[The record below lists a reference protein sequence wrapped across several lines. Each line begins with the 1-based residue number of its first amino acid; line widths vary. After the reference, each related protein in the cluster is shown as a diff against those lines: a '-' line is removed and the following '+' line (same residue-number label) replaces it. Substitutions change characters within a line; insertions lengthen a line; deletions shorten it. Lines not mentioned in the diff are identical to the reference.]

1 MNNRTLYLF
10 RHALATKSLFGYGD
24 KILTA
29 EILPEGIPP
38 IERMADF
45 LKTVPSDFNVCS
57 EIKRCQQTAAIVT
70 KRAKKEFIFDKR
82 LNEYYKE
89 SFGQLRDRVK
99 DFLRDIEVTKHKDI
113 LICTHGAV
121 VTAIKNLI
129 LKNKFTMFQLYDYP
143 KTGVL
148 LIINGKS
155 IKEIDFN

>member
-1 MNNRTLYLF
+1 MNNKTLYLF

-29 EILPEGIPP
+29 EILPEGKPP

-57 EIKRCQQTAAIVT
+57 EITRCQQTAGIVT
-70 KRAKKEFIFDKR
+70 EKTGKQFTLDKR

-99 DFLRDIEVTKHKDI
+99 DFLRDIEATKHKDI

-148 LIINGKS
+148 LIINGKH
-155 IKEIDFN
+155 IEELDFN